1 MIRRQCL
8 AAYWSLNIMLGTF
21 FISCFLGTGPL
32 SIRALAWS
40 LRLMW
45 RRQTLSWTA
54 GRTPSGH
61 CQHCVL
67 GTWFLCFHPWD
78 DEWCPSKRAKDAHVF
93 SILSSGDGLKTSVE
107 TLAIRTSSRTEHVDC
122 ESTGDLEPYRDL
134 FQHAIARG
142 LPMLPGKCPVPLKV
156 APPLG
161 QS

>member
-1 MIRRQCL
+1 MMPVKKGQRC
-8 AAYWSLNIMLGTF
+8 
-21 FISCFLGTGPL
+21 
-32 SIRALAWS
+32 SI
-40 LRLMW
+40 
-45 RRQTLSWTA
+45 
-54 GRTPSGH
+54 
-61 CQHCVL
+61 
-67 GTWFLCFHPWD
+67 
-78 DEWCPSKRAKDAHVF
+78 F

-156 APPLG
+156 APTSG